1 MRVRRAELRDI
12 VGLTG
17 MFTMLLDQL
26 KAQGQE
32 LLADNSAESDN
43 GVVGFLLSKMGT
55 EENIVLVS
63 VDDHDWPAGFLVGW
77 VLDYPLFYR
86 HRRVAELQYLY
97 PLSFEQTPRLLKEFE
112 KWGREMGA
120 TGTSNYATPGNEPSI
135 RCMERDGRT
144 LSYYHYFKPYE
155 VT

>member
-12 VGLTG
+12 VALTG
-17 MFTMLLDQL
+17 MFTMLLNQL

-32 LLADNSAESDN
+32 LLADNSAECEN
-43 GVVGFLLSKMGT
+43 GVVGFLLSKMSM

-63 VDDHDWPAGFLVGW
+63 VDESDWPTGFLVGW
-77 VLDYPLFYR
+77 ILNYPLFYR

-120 TGTSNYATPGNEPSI
+120 TGETNYATPGNKASI
-135 RCMERDGRT
+135 RCMIRDGREAV
-144 LSYYHYFKPYE
+144 YHHYFKPYE